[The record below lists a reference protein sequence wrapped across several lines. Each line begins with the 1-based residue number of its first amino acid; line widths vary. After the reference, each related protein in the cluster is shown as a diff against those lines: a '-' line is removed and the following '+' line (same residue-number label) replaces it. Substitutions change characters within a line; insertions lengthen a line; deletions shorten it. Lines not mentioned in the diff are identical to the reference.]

1 MYTLHAILGNQTA
14 LKSFSGEA
22 VASIACNLM
31 RADGWTVWLT
41 DPNGELFDP
50 ISMNEFTALCGKAR
64 SETSVGTDRA

>member
-14 LKSFSGEA
+14 MKTYSGEA

-50 ISMNEFTALCGKAR
+50 ILLNEFAWLGHKALSDTIFGIVEA
-64 SETSVGTDRA
+64 